1 MTRAYVIPLALGLA
15 MMAAAPASA
24 QQAPTPAASDV
35 QGLYE
40 SALQSI
46 AEGRKNDASAT
57 LMRVIEKEPLHAG
70 AYLEVALIQC
80 SLGRTDEAERLFAIV
95 ETRFNPPPG
104 ILALIA
110 EARETG
116 CDKWQGLS
124 SSSVSLGR
132 GYDRNV
138 NQGANNP
145 IFVSA
150 NSLDVLLPEF
160 LPKSDQ
166 YSVVTADYM
175 RELAPNGAIG
185 FAQFQGRRNDKL
197 TEYDSATLYVGAE
210 VPYRLG
216 NWTVRATGLLGLVGL
231 GGEFYQRQLQAQAR
245 VTPPLP
251 LPASMQFNL
260 LASVTHTDYLTLT
273 NFNADTYELRGQFSY
288 RKDDWY
294 ASASVGVQ
302 DDRARD
308 FRPGGDRVG
317 YAINLLARRKL
328 GEALIGEAGASRQ
341 RWNGDEMY
349 LPGLIDIVRDQ
360 RTDVLRAALTY
371 QLNKAQSIQLEA
383 RAIRNKETISFFAY
397 DNRQVQL
404 SWQVQ
409 IP

>member
-1 MTRAYVIPLALGLA
+1 MTGNYVTPLLFALAIG
-15 MMAAAPASA
+15 AAAPAGA
-24 QQAPTPAASDV
+24 QQAPAADGSEV

-80 SLGRTDEAERLFAIV
+80 SLGRSDEAERLFAII
-95 ETRFNPPPG
+95 ETRFSPPPG
-104 ILALIA
+104 IQALIA

-124 SSSVSLGR
+124 SSSFSVGR
-132 GYDRNV
+132 GYDHNV

-145 IFVSA
+145 IVVGA
-150 NSLDVLLPEF
+150 GTLDVLLPEF
-160 LPKSDQ
+160 LPKADQ

-185 FAQFQGRRNDKL
+185 FAQFQSRRNDKL
-197 TEYDSATLYVGAE
+197 SDYDSVTLYLGAE
-210 VPYRLG
+210 MPYRFG
-216 NWTVRATGLLGLVGL
+216 DWTVRATGLLGMVGL

-251 LPASMQFNL
+251 LPASMQFNV
-260 LASVTHTDYLTLT
+260 LASATHADYLTLT
-273 NFNADTYELRGQFSY
+273 NFNADTFELRGQFSY
-288 RKDDWY
+288 RKNDWY
-294 ASASVGVQ
+294 TSASIGAQ
-302 DDRARD
+302 TDRARD
-308 FRPGGDRVG
+308 LRPGGDRSG
-317 YAINLLARRKL
+317 YALNLLARGKVAEAMV
-328 GEALIGEAGASRQ
+328 GEVGLSRQ
-341 RWNGDEMY
+341 RWNGKEMY

-371 QLNKAQSIQLEA
+371 QLTKSQALQLEA
-383 RAIRNKETISFFAY
+383 RAIRNKETISFFEY
-397 DNRQVQL
+397 DSHQVQL

-409 IP
+409 MP